1 VAGLLESLPKRERAI
16 VALRFYDG
24 LTQSQIAEQ
33 FGISQMQVSRLLARS
48 LERLRAVAGE

>member
-1 VAGLLESLPKRERAI
+1 LPKRERAI